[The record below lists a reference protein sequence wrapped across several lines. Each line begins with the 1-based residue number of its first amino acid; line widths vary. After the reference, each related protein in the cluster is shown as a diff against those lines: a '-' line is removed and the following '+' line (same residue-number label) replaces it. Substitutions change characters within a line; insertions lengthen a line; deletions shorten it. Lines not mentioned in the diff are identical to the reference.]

1 MVIWQGLCP
10 ERGNLC
16 YIVAVHFWPVL
27 ISFLVVFTSL
37 TYAQEEDRQ
46 SLPTVVKRDSTYL
59 GETTIGKK
67 KNVQFTP
74 FLAPSFAPETQLMV
88 NVGGLLSFRIDPHN
102 EKVQRSSLP
111 FSAGYSTNKSLLVN
125 LRPAVFFK
133 GDRNRLAGDLWIKIM
148 PDNYWGVGYENARKP
163 EKPDSTTRY
172 QRHWYQALLKFSH
185 HFGKNVYGGLLVD
198 INKTSA
204 SDMSATIA
212 TDPNI
217 IKDGPDITNV
227 SVGLLFQYDTRDV
240 TINAYEG
247 MLVEISS
254 NFYGR
259 YLGGTNDY
267 QVIVFD
273 YRQYQRIQRDGR
285 TLAWQIKS
293 RMGLH
298 DVPWP
303 EMSFLGTPFDLRGY
317 RWGQYRDKTILFGI
331 AEYRHMFM
339 RQRPRKDGN
348 MMSRFGFVTWLATG
362 SLAPSPGSLQHWL
375 PNGGVGLRFEVQK
388 RMNARVDFGIGARS
402 NAFYVSFNEA
412 F

>member
-1 MVIWQGLCP
+1 
-10 ERGNLC
+10 
-16 YIVAVHFWPVL
+16 VHIRSSLLL
-27 ISFLVVFTSL
+27 ILLATTTLV
-37 TYAQEEDRQ
+37 YAQDRERQ
-46 SLPTVVKRDSTYL
+46 ELPAIAKGDSSYL
-59 GETTIGKK
+59 GETTLGRK

-74 FLAPSFAPETQLMV
+74 FIAPSYAPETQFMI
-88 NVGGLLSFRIDPHN
+88 NVGGLLSFKIDPHN
-102 EKVQRSSLP
+102 EKLQRSSLP
-111 FSAGYSTNKSLLVN
+111 FSAGYSSNKSLLVN

-133 GDRNRLAGDLWIKIM
+133 GDKNRLAGDLWIKIM

-172 QRHWYQALLKFSH
+172 QRHWYQALVKYSH
-185 HFGKNVYGGLLVD
+185 HFGKNVYGGVLVD

-204 SDMSATIA
+204 TEMSAA
-212 TDPNI
+212 MAADPNI
-217 IKDGPDITNV
+217 ISDGPDITNA
-227 SVGLLFQYDTRDV
+227 SVGLLVQYDTRDV
-240 TINAYEG
+240 TINAYKG
-247 MLVEISS
+247 MLVELSS

-267 QVIVFD
+267 QVLIID

-293 RMGLH
+293 RIGLQ

-317 RWGQYRDKTILFGI
+317 RWGQYRDKATLFGI

-339 RQRPRKDGN
+339 RRTPRKDGN

-362 SLAPSPGSLQHWL
+362 SVAPNLGNLKNWL

-388 RMNARVDFGIGARS
+388 RMNARVDFGLGARS